1 MSHDIEE
8 KFIFPDIFSIKIF
21 SSGSYSF
28 LPNIDFIV
36 VNSDFIDDI

>member
-1 MSHDIEE
+1 MEE

-28 LPNIDFIV
+28 FPNIDFII
-36 VNSDFIDDI
+36 VNSDFIEEIIKS